1 MLSTKQWMQL
11 IEKMWA
17 KWINNQQQEAA
28 LMMLRTGLEYQI
40 QSDTDAWNKEIAW
53 LQKEYAAM
61 EHDQP
66 QKQ

>member
-1 MLSTKQWMQL
+1 
-11 IEKMWA
+11 MWA